1 MYKLIGID
9 PGSNM
14 GISILELDSNYSPL
28 ALTAFT
34 IKANINL
41 NTIPDLETLHTAR
54 YFRLKN
60 QRLRLLNLF
69 LINDPIAVA
78 CETPYFNSRM
88 PTAFSSLVETLST
101 IKQSLIDYNEFM
113 ELYGIDPSTIKKNV
127 GANGIA
133 KKESIKEA
141 VSKLDIVKL
150 LDKDIERLDEHSIDA
165 IAIVY
170 SLYKHVLTLN
180 KGFDDVG

>member
-14 GISILELDSNYSPL
+14 GIAILELNENFTPISL
-28 ALTAFT
+28 KAFT
-34 IKANINL
+34 IKSNINL
-41 NTIPDLETLHTAR
+41 NTISDLELLHTSR

-69 LINDPIAVA
+69 LVNEPIAVA
-78 CETPYFNSRM
+78 CETPYFNARM

-101 IKQSLIDYNEFM
+101 IKQALIDYNEFM

-133 KKESIKEA
+133 KKDSIKIS
-141 VSKLDIVKL
+141 VSNLEIVKL
-150 LDKDIERLDEHSIDA
+150 LDGDLEKLDEHAIDA
-165 IAIVY
+165 IAIVF
-170 SLYKHVLTLN
+170 SLFKQVSILN
-180 KGFDDVG
+180 KGFAYVG